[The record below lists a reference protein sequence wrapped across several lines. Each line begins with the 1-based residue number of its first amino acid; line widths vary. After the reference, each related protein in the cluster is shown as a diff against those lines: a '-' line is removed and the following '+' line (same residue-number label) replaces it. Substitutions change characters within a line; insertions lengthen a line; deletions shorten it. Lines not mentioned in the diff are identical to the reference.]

1 MGGITKALFGG
12 GGSKNSSGNLNYQTL
27 TGSLMPNVTTGN
39 NALSSIQDLLG
50 LGGDPAKAEA
60 GFQNYLNSTGHD
72 FRMQEGM
79 KAITGSNAAKGML
92 NSGATLKALNQ
103 YGQNIGSQDFANYL
117 SQVGGLVTA
126 GQNAANTVAGVGQY
140 AQGKESQQSGIIP
153 GLFSDR
159 RLKRDVTKL
168 GEYDDGLGIYRYKYL
183 WSDEE
188 RVGFMAD
195 EVAELRPWA
204 LGAEV
209 DGFQTIHVAL
219 V

>member
-12 GGSKNSSGNLNYQTL
+12 SGSKNSSGNLNYGTL
-27 TGSLMPNVTTGN
+27 TNSLMPSVGVGN
-39 NALSSIQDLLG
+39 NALSSIQGLLG
-50 LGGDPAKAEA
+50 LGGDPAQGQA

-72 FRMQEGM
+72 FRMQEGTR
-79 KAITGSNAAKGML
+79 AITGSNAAKGLL

-103 YGQNIGSQDFANYL
+103 YGQNLGSQDFANYL
-117 SQVGGLVTA
+117 GQVGGLVTA
-126 GQNAANTVAGVGQY
+126 GQNSANTVAAAGQY
-140 AQGKESQQSGIIP
+140 SKGKGSSQGGIIP